1 MCLGEAQPMVIP
13 IALFIALHFFGGQH
27 APVYSPPDAEPK
39 AVTVN
44 DLTRKLSIASA
55 VALFGRKQL
64 LDSSLTPLTDR
75 MMKWHEHFLDSA
87 LGRHNPTPA
96 KFTQMVFAPVLFEGL
111 SAKVTILFGPDSSF
125 GATVSIPYPVRL
137 HAPAT
142 AEDFKRV
149 SKNIA
154 KSLGEPS
161 VSTEM
166 YIDYM
171 VNGNQSLFGNF
182 RDGVITINLWRLG
195 P

>member
-1 MCLGEAQPMVIP
+1 MFIT

-27 APVYSPPDAEPK
+27 TSVYSPPDAGPK
-39 AVTVN
+39 AVTVT
-44 DLTRKLSIASA
+44 DVTCKLSTSSA
-55 VALFGRKQL
+55 VALFGRKNL
-64 LDSSLTPLTDR
+64 LDSSLLPLTDR
-75 MMKWHEHFLDSA
+75 MMKWHEHFLDSI

-96 KFTQMVFAPVLFEGL
+96 KFTQMVFAPVLFEGS
-111 SAKVTILFGPDSSF
+111 SAKVTIFFGPDSSF
-125 GATVSIPYPVRL
+125 GATVSIPYPARL

-142 AEDFKRV
+142 GEDFKRLC
-149 SKNIA
+149 KNIA

-182 RDGVITINLWRLG
+182 RDGAITINLWRLA